1 MIELK
6 AKLGGVT
13 HQTNKLMKEN
23 ANQKSKVAAVHEHMD
38 KVKKEAIEE
47 FQVS

>member
-1 MIELK
+1 VIELK

-13 HQTNKLMKEN
+13 HQTEELMKEN
-23 ANQKSKVAAVHEHMD
+23 AVLKSKVVAIHEHMD
-38 KVKKEAIEE
+38 KVKEAIEE